1 MNELNKRTFLKYT
14 LGGLAAA
21 TPIYSALATASEA
34 EKLPQSK
41 ETLASGKSVQ
51 YLFVQSAHSI
61 TSDGDKLTLHGVN
74 PSTLFFS
81 DRPERITGHGA
92 TEEWVKTWSTGE
104 DSFAANPPNATL
116 SILGGDEIE
125 DVVIVLKDPQL
136 SGSKLTYT
144 VEVLDGTLPPSG
156 GASSLFIDVI
166 GRPLTPVS
174 VAGVARRTSRRTTR
188 RVIRRNT
195 LY

>member
-1 MNELNKRTFLKYT
+1 MSELNKRTFLKYAAGT
-14 LGGLAAA
+14 MAAA
-21 TPIYSALATASEA
+21 IPVHSVFAASEA
-34 EKLPQSK
+34 QNMPLSRETTEKGQ
-41 ETLASGKSVQ
+41 SVQ

-61 TSDGDKLTLHGVN
+61 TTKGDKLTLHGVN

-92 TEEWVKTWSTGE
+92 TEEWVKTWSEGD
-104 DSFAANPPNATL
+104 DSFASNPPNATL

-125 DVVIVLKDPQL
+125 DVVIVLRDPQL
-136 SGSKLTYT
+136 KGSKLTYT
-144 VEVLDGTLPPSG
+144 VKVLDGKLPASG

-174 VAGVARRTSRRTTR
+174 VAGVARRSARRTTR
-188 RVIRRNT
+188 RVIRRNRF
-195 LY
+195 